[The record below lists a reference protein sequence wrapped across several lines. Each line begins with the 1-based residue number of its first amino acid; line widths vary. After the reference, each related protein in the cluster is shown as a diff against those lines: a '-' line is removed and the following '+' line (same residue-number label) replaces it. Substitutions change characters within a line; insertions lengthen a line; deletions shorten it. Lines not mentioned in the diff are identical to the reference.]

1 MSNQN
6 LSEEVEMEILAE
18 TETFSVL
25 RTEDEDG
32 AVYHV
37 ELGGVSLHLEAEEWE
52 ELVLLIRSVDG

>member
-1 MSNQN
+1 MND
-6 LSEEVEMEILAE
+6 EVEMEILAE

-37 ELGGVSLHLEAEEWE
+37 ELGGVSLHLDPDEWN
-52 ELVLLIRSVDG
+52 ELVVLIKSAA

>member
-1 MSNQN
+1 MND
-6 LSEEVEMEILAE
+6 EVEMEILAE

-37 ELGGVSLHLEAEEWE
+37 ELGGVSLHLDPDEWN
-52 ELVLLIRSVDG
+52 ELVILIKSAALH

>member
-1 MSNQN
+1 MDD
-6 LSEEVEMEILAE
+6 EVEMEILAE

-37 ELGGVSLHLEAEEWE
+37 ELGGVSLHLDPDEWN
-52 ELVLLIRSVDG
+52 ELVILIKSAAQN

>member
-1 MSNQN
+1 MND
-6 LSEEVEMEILAE
+6 EVEMEILAE

-37 ELGGVSLHLEAEEWE
+37 ELGGVSLHLDPDEWN
-52 ELVLLIRSVDG
+52 ELVILIKSAAQH